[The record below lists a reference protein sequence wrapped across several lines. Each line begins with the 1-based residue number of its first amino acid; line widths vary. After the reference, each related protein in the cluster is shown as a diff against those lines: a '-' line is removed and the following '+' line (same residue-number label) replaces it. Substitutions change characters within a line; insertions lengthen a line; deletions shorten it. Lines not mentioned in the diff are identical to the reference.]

1 MNVLVSGLVN
11 VETSVKVRKFPIEYY
26 PIDYPF
32 FGVESHIA
40 GVAYNLAKAL
50 TTLGDDV
57 DLLSFRGED
66 EEANRIERKMRRD
79 DISVHLFHSLKQTP
93 VSVVL
98 YDDDGRRQIYCD
110 LKDIQEKQLQEE
122 NYEELLAKCDVVAA
136 CNISFNRP
144 LLRRAKE
151 LGKMVA
157 TDVHVLS
164 DIRDEYNQD
173 FLKAADILFLSD
185 EGLPCTPEVF
195 LDQLSTAYPF
205 KIGVI
210 GLGSKGA
217 MLYDREK
224 DEIYHLAAAK
234 TKHVVNTVGA
244 GDALF
249 SAFVHFFG
257 QGMEAIPALERA
269 QIFAAKKI
277 SFSGASVGFPYEAE
291 VEEAWRYSNHHTEI
305 VTV

>member
-66 EEANRIERKMRRD
+66 EEGNRIERKMRRD

-151 LGKMVA
+151 
-157 TDVHVLS
+157 
-164 DIRDEYNQD
+164 
-173 FLKAADILFLSD
+173 
-185 EGLPCTPEVF
+185 
-195 LDQLSTAYPF
+195 
-205 KIGVI
+205 IGRA
-210 GLGSKGA
+210 SC
-217 MLYDREK
+217 RER
-224 DEIYHLAAAK
+224 
-234 TKHVVNTVGA
+234 V
-244 GDALF
+244 
-249 SAFVHFFG
+249 
-257 QGMEAIPALERA
+257 
-269 QIFAAKKI
+269 
-277 SFSGASVGFPYEAE
+277 
-291 VEEAWRYSNHHTEI
+291 
-305 VTV
+305 

>member
-26 PIDYPF
+26 PSDYPF
-32 FGVESHIA
+32 FGVDSHIA

-66 EEANRIERKMRRD
+66 EEGNRIEREMRRD

-151 LGKMVA
+151 LGKMIA

-173 FLKAADILFLSD
+173 FLRAADILFLSD
-185 EGLPCTPEVF
+185 EGLPCAPEVF

-224 DEIYHLAAAK
+224 DEIYHLEPQKRNMWSILWAQEMPCFRRLSTFLVKEWRRSRPWSALRFLPQK
-234 TKHVVNTVGA
+234 RFHSVVPRWDFPVKLKWKKPG
-244 GDALF
+244 G
-249 SAFVHFFG
+249 
-257 QGMEAIPALERA
+257 I
-269 QIFAAKKI
+269 QITIQK
-277 SFSGASVGFPYEAE
+277 
-291 VEEAWRYSNHHTEI
+291 
-305 VTV
+305 

>member
-11 VETSVKVRKFPIEYY
+11 VETSVKIRKFPIEYY

-66 EEANRIERKMRRD
+66 EEGNRIEREMRKD

-110 LKDIQEKQLQEE
+110 LKDIQERQLQEE

-151 LGKMVA
+151 LGKMIA

-164 DIRDEYNQD
+164 DIRDEYNQN

-195 LDQLSTAYPF
+195 LNQLKNAYLF

-234 TKHVVNTVGA
+234 TGHVVNTVGA

-249 SAFVHFFG
+249 SAFVHYYG
-257 QGMEAIPALERA
+257 QGIEAIPW
-269 QIFAAKKI
+269 
-277 SFSGASVGFPYEAE
+277 P
-291 VEEAWRYSNHHTEI
+291 
-305 VTV
+305 

>member
-1 MNVLVSGLVN
+1 MRVIILRGGYGSQ
-11 VETSVKVRKFPIEYY
+11 IE
-26 PIDYPF
+26 
-32 FGVESHIA
+32 
-40 GVAYNLAKAL
+40 
-50 TTLGDDV
+50 
-57 DLLSFRGED
+57 
-66 EEANRIERKMRRD
+66 EEGNRIERKMRRD

-173 FLKAADILFLSD
+173 FLRAADILFLSD
-185 EGLPCTPEVF
+185 EGLPCAPEVF

-234 TKHVVNTVGA
+234 TKHVVNNVGA

>member
-110 LKDIQEKQLQEE
+110 L
-122 NYEELLAKCDVVAA
+122 
-136 CNISFNRP
+136 S
-144 LLRRAKE
+144 
-151 LGKMVA
+151 
-157 TDVHVLS
+157 
-164 DIRDEYNQD
+164 
-173 FLKAADILFLSD
+173 
-185 EGLPCTPEVF
+185 
-195 LDQLSTAYPF
+195 
-205 KIGVI
+205 IGV
-210 GLGSKGA
+210 
-217 MLYDREK
+217 
-224 DEIYHLAAAK
+224 
-234 TKHVVNTVGA
+234 
-244 GDALF
+244 
-249 SAFVHFFG
+249 
-257 QGMEAIPALERA
+257 QGVQTR
-269 QIFAAKKI
+269 
-277 SFSGASVGFPYEAE
+277 
-291 VEEAWRYSNHHTEI
+291 
-305 VTV
+305 